1 MSNPTVPAPAAEDL
15 SPMRL
20 PNGQVVMQLNPAE
33 TSLQYR
39 SIVNDRSYLRHGVRL
54 SPGATVLDVGAN
66 IGIAALAFHWECPD
80 VRVYA
85 FEPTHPL
92 YEALAWNYAAYRIA
106 GAAFDYGLS
115 ERPGTAVIT
124 LYPETTAMSSLYAD
138 ASHDAEVT
146 RTFLHNSGFDDA
158 DVADMSAGRHV
169 TCPQPCLL
177 RTVSQ
182 VLAEHDIETVDLL
195 KVNVEKAERDVLAGI
210 DDADWP
216 RIRQVVGQVH
226 DIGGRLDTVREEM
239 TRRGFSVV
247 CDQDAL
253 LDGTDIYD
261 MYAWRSG
268 T

>member
-1 MSNPTVPAPAAEDL
+1 MSESTVQAPTANDL
-15 SPMRL
+15 RPMRL
-20 PNGQVVMQLNPAE
+20 PNGQVVMQLNAAE

-39 SIVNDRSYLRHGVRL
+39 SIVNNRSYLQHGVRL

-66 IGIAALAFHWECPD
+66 IGISALAFHWECVD
-80 VRVYA
+80 VRVFS

-92 YEALAWNYAAYRIA
+92 YEALAWNYATHGVA
-106 GAAFDYGLS
+106 GAAFDYALS
-115 ERPGTAVIT
+115 DRPGTAVMT

-138 ASHDAEVT
+138 TDHDAEVT
-146 RTFLHNSGFDDA
+146 RTFLHNSGFNDA

-169 TCPQPCLL
+169 TCAQPCLL

-195 KVNVEKAERDVLAGI
+195 KVNVEKAERDVLAGV
-210 DDADWP
+210 DEADWP

-226 DIGGRLDTVREEM
+226 DIGGRLAEVRDEM
-239 TRRGFSVV
+239 TGRGFAVV

-268 T
+268 S